1 MLILK
6 ARHLKVFFEKI
17 YLSNIE
23 HDVATSKKYRF
34 YHFCR
39 VSVCLD
45 TFFLFFFMHARP
57 IPGQTK
63 VHFKNLQFLAVTYDM
78 GVLSCAFDVVKTAV
92 CFSFV

>member
-1 MLILK
+1 MTS
-6 ARHLKVFFEKI
+6 RHQ
-17 YLSNIE
+17 
-23 HDVATSKKYRF
+23 KYRF
-34 YHFCR
+34 YHFCL

-45 TFFLFFFMHARP
+45 IFFENFFMHARP

-63 VHFKNLQFLAVTYDM
+63 VHFKNLQFPAVMYDM